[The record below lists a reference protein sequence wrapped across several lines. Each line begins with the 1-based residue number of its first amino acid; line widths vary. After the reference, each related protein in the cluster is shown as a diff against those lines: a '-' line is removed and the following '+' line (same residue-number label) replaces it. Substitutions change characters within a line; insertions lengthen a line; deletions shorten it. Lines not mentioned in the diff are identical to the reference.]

1 MDPWFFYYE
10 CRVCGA
16 KHRVEM
22 PSHTHSH
29 ECVAVKTVKGKTVEV
44 EWECRSHRFAH
55 QDD

>member
-1 MDPWFFYYE
+1 MDDYFAFAE

-16 KHRVEM
+16 KHRMAM
-22 PSHTHSH
+22 PSHTTGH
-29 ECVAVKTVKGKTVEV
+29 EVVEVKTVKGKTVEV